1 MPRRHSQLSP
11 YDVDAGDLLGDG
23 VLHLDARIDLDEVEA
38 AGVGVDEEFH
48 RAGILV
54 ACGAPDRQSRFA
66 DGAAHAGI
74 EIRGGSHLH
83 HLLMPPLHGAVAL
96 EEVHQPPMLVAEEL
110 HFDVPGPLDEFFD
123 KHTRT
128 AEGCLAFALRALQR
142 HGEFVLA
149 THNAHSP
156 AAAAMGGFKHH
167 RPAEILGDRKG
178 IGETGHRL
186 RAAGQDRHARFLGEA
201 AGSGFV
207 AEGAQQF
214 DARPDKLD
222 PGSAAGGS
230 EIGVFREEAV
240 AGVDGID
247 AVRLRQGHD
256 RFDVEVGADR
266 FAGAAHQI
274 RFVCLEAMEGEAILV
289 GVDRDGADA
298 EFVGRAEH
306 ADGDLAAVGH
316 KQLGDG
322 THGGGF
328 LPVQL
333 NWAEQACPTPWH
345 RCRPC
350 GVCTP
355 GLEPQRAVA
364 PIAPPDL

>member
-1 MPRRHSQLSP
+1 
-11 YDVDAGDLLGDG
+11 
-23 VLHLDARIDLDEVEA
+23 
-38 AGVGVDEEFH
+38 
-48 RAGILV
+48 
-54 ACGAPDRQSRFA
+54 
-66 DGAAHAGI
+66 
-74 EIRGGSHLH
+74 
-83 HLLMPPLHGAVAL
+83 MPPLHGAVAF

-110 HFDVPGPLDEFFD
+110 HLDVPGPLDEFFD
-123 KHTRT
+123 KHTRA
-128 AEGCLAFALRALQR
+128 AEGCLAFALRAFQC
-142 HGEFVLA
+142 HSQFVLA
-149 THNAHSP
+149 AHDAHPP
-156 AAAAMGGFKHH
+156 AAAAMGSFEHH

-186 RAAGQDRHARFLGEA
+186 RAAGEDWHPSLLGEA

-207 AEGAQQF
+207 AEGAQEL

-222 PGSAAGGS
+222 PRSTAGGS

-240 AGVDGID
+240 AGMDRID
-247 AVRLRQGHD
+247 AMRFRQGHD

-274 RFVCLEAMEGEAILV
+274 RFVCFEAVQGEAILV
-289 GVDRDGADA
+289 GVDRDGANA
-298 EFVGRAEH
+298 EFVCRAEH

-316 KQLGDG
+316 KQLGDR

-328 LPVQL
+328 LTVQL
-333 NWAEQACPTPWH
+333 KSAEQACPTPWN

-355 GLEPQRAVA
+355 GLQPQRAVA